1 LVLFDN
7 YALQKAVLIS
17 PPASLICRRL
27 VRRPAK
33 ARPYPDHFDVIERRP
48 CTRNDFCHCIVEY
61 VAHHGIGI
69 FTHVP
74 DSGGSGRGMA
84 GAFGDFGTLTEAFMA
99 AAVDPSRWDAAMDD
113 AAKATGSFGAALQSW
128 RGRLPQFPISER
140 LLPVAETF
148 VREGWVDRD
157 IRYSGAACD

>member
-99 AAVDPSRWDAAMDD
+99 AAVDPSRWDTAMDA
-113 AAKATGSFGAALQSW
+113 AAKATGSFGAALLPV
-128 RGRLPQFPISER
+128 RGRTPSMPASETMH
-140 LLPVAETF
+140 PTMDAYVQ
-148 VREGWVDRD
+148 G
-157 IRYSGAACD
+157 G